1 MNTIKPFILII
12 AFLFSIPSWSQT
24 KRLDIKHLT
33 GNFYI
38 YITYNDFKG
47 TLYPANSMYVVT
59 KDGVVMIDTPWDES
73 QMLPLLDSI
82 ERRHNKKVVM
92 SISTHFHADRTAGLN
107 ILRAKGIKT
116 YSSVKTWELC
126 KKFKEQEAE
135 YHFTKDTTFKVG
147 EYTFKT
153 YYPGEGH
160 APDNIMVSFD
170 KDKVLYGGC
179 FVKSTESSDVGNLS
193 DANPLAWENS
203 LARAIRKFPAPTYV
217 IPGHLSWES
226 NKTMQHTLKLVKQH
240 NSKQK

>member
-1 MNTIKPFILII
+1 MNTIKSLILISTFI
-12 AFLFSIPSWSQT
+12 FSIPSWAQS
-24 KRLDIKHLT
+24 KRLEIKHLT

-82 ERRHNKKVVM
+82 ERKHHKKVVM

-147 EYTFKT
+147 EYTIKT
-153 YYPGEGH
+153 FYPGEGH

-170 KDKVLYGGC
+170 KEEVLYGGC
-179 FVKSTESSDVGNLS
+179 FIKSTESTDVGNLS
-193 DANPLAWENS
+193 DANPKEWENS
-203 LARAIRKFPAPTYV
+203 LARAIRKYPTPKYV

-226 NKTMQHTLKLVKQH
+226 NKTMQHTLELVKKY
-240 NSKQK
+240 NSAQK

>member
-1 MNTIKPFILII
+1 MKIIKSFLLIT
-12 AFLFSIPSWSQT
+12 AFLFSFQSWSQT

-33 GNFYI
+33 GNFYT
-38 YITYNDFKG
+38 YITYNNYKG
-47 TLYPANSMYVVT
+47 TLYPANSMYLVT
-59 KDGVVMIDTPWDES
+59 RDGVVMIDTPWDEN

-82 ERRHNKKVVM
+82 EKRHNKKVVM

-135 YHFTKDTTFKVG
+135 YHFTKDTTFILG

-160 APDNIMVSFD
+160 APDNIIVWFE

-179 FVKSTESSDVGNLS
+179 FIKSTEATDVGNLS
-193 DANPLAWENS
+193 DANPLEWENS
-203 LARAIRKFPAPTYV
+203 LARAIKKYPAPKYV

-226 NKTMQHTLKLVKQH
+226 NKTMQYTLELVKRFNKH
-240 NSKQK
+240 

>member
-1 MNTIKPFILII
+1 MKTTKLLI
-12 AFLFSIPSWSQT
+12 LFSVFLVNITSLAQT

-33 GNFYI
+33 GNFYV
-38 YITYNDFKG
+38 YITYNDYKG

-59 KDGVVMIDTPWDES
+59 KDGVVMIDTPWDEN

-82 ERRHNKKVVM
+82 EKRHNKKVVM

-116 YSSVKTWELC
+116 YSSVHTYELC

-135 YHFTKDTTFKVG
+135 YHFTKDTTFQVG
-147 EYTFKT
+147 EYNFKT

-160 APDNIMVSFD
+160 APDNIMVCFE

-179 FVKSTESSDVGNLS
+179 FIKSTEATDVGNLS
-193 DANPLAWENS
+193 DANPIAWEKS
-203 LARAIRKFPAPTYV
+203 LARSIRKYPTPKYV
-217 IPGHLSWES
+217 IPGHLSWGS
-226 NKTMQHTLKLVKQH
+226 NKTMQYTLELVKKY
-240 NSKQK
+240 NRTKK

>member
-1 MNTIKPFILII
+1 MNIIKSFILIS
-12 AFLFSIPSWSQT
+12 AFFFSLPSWSQT
-24 KRLDIKHLT
+24 KRLDIRHLT
-33 GNFYI
+33 GNFYV

-82 ERRHNKKVVM
+82 ERKHHKKVVM

-126 KKFKEQEAE
+126 KKFKEQAAE
-135 YHFTKDTTFKVG
+135 YHFTKDTTFNVG

-179 FVKSTESSDVGNLS
+179 FVKSTESEDVGNLS
-193 DANPLAWENS
+193 DANPIEWENS
-203 LARAIRKFPAPTYV
+203 LARAIRKYPAPKYV

-226 NKTMQHTLKLVKQH
+226 NKTMQHTLELVRKH